1 MKMNVKTLSL
11 IAALVFALAFSVV
24 GCVDR
29 SDNPGK
35 VGPSPTAKA
44 DFMPEEK
51 STGSNMQNSSST
63 AGASAF
69 DWTKNAA
76 AIEGRINQISEIS
89 ESRVVVNGNTALVAV
104 KFAPEYRGEMT
115 ERIREMVAAEI
126 MAADPQIQTVAVTA
140 DNDDV
145 EDIFDIAEDLLSG
158 ANADEIKNDI
168 NEIVRNA
175 TTLR

>member
-1 MKMNVKTLSL
+1 MKLNVKTLSL
-11 IAALVFALAFSVV
+11 VMALVFALAFSVV

-29 SDNPGK
+29 SNNPGK
-35 VGPSPTAKA
+35 VAPSPTAN
-44 DFMPEEK
+44 FMPEEK
-51 STGSNMQNSSST
+51 STGSNMPN
-63 AGASAF
+63 AGAAAF

-76 AIEGRINQISEIS
+76 GIEARINQISEIS

-115 ERIREMVAAEI
+115 ERIRQMVAAEI
-126 MAADPQIQTVAVTA
+126 MAADPNIQTVAVTA
-140 DNDDV
+140 DGDDV

-158 ANADEIKNDI
+158 ANADEIKDDI